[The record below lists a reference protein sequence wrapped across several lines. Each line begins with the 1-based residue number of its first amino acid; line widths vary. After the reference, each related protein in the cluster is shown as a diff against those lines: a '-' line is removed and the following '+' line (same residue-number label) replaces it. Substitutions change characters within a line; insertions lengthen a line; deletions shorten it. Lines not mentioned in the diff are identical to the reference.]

1 MEDFRLGS
9 WAHQNALAGS
19 GDSGTGSGGGEV
31 EREGGE
37 GEEAQQRSEPF
48 LRHKLSDV
56 VVRRVV
62 AEN

>member
-1 MEDFRLGS
+1 MYCISKMEDFWLGG

-37 GEEAQQRSEPF
+37 GEEAQ
-48 LRHKLSDV
+48 
-56 VVRRVV
+56 
-62 AEN
+62 